1 MYVHTFPGLRLL
13 IQIYDPFLMPSL
25 LTIGGGDGG
34 GSEVRQKI
42 STTTS
47 VAVSLRRQIMSG
59 AAVGAAKITQGDEIV
74 QMTETKVGSQ
84 VFTGFLATFRYVGVL
99 IFISRSH
106 AFYE

>member
-1 MYVHTFPGLRLL
+1 
-13 IQIYDPFLMPSL
+13 MPSL
-25 LTIGGGDGG
+25 LTRGGDGG

-59 AAVGAAKITQGDEIV
+59 AAVGAAKITQGEEIV
-74 QMTETKVGSQ
+74 HMTETKVGSQ

-99 IFISRSH
+99 IFISRRH